1 MKHYTKDGITKPQ
14 NSIVLHITET
24 IDGVERKFQVINP
37 PHDLLIEQGWV
48 EYIEP
53 SEEEV
58 ANRQEAMRQRN
69 KLAASDYKI
78 IKCMEAYLCGEELPY
93 DIEALH
99 IERNNQRKTIN
110 SLENEDN

>member
-14 NSIVLHITET
+14 NRIVLHTTET
-24 IDGVERKFQVINP
+24 IDGIEHKFQVINP
-37 PHDLLIEQGWV
+37 PHDMLIEQGWV

-78 IKCMEAYLCGEELPY
+78 IKCIEAYLCGEALPY